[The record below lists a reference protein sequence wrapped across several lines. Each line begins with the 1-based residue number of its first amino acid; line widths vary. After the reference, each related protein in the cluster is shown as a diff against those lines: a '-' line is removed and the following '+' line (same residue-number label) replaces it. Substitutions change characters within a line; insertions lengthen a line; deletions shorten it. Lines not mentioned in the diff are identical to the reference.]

1 SAAARCVLVCRAGG
15 CLGLLAAAVQ
25 PAARPSEGLR
35 DAVADTFLAL
45 AAVPAL
51 RGLLAQQGGVRC
63 LLRHL
68 LTADAPKARAAKALP
83 SALLQGRDRCVAFA
97 LAKIAIS
104 VPPHLAFDDP
114 REIARLLLA
123 LLAEESDAQALLM
136 RFEALLALTNLA
148 SAPPGSSHD
157 VRGYLANDLDGISLV
172 ELVLLSD
179 HVLVRRAATE
189 LVCNLVYDEAVFER
203 FAKGADTHVP
213 ADEFTPGI
221 VELPSDAEGDGA
233 DSDGAGYRSQRL
245 HLLVALADVDDAATR
260 SAAAG
265 ALAVL
270 TSDPRCCR
278 YLFLVHPRAGDVI
291 LGLLAVEDGVGDE
304 EAAAFR
310 HRVAVIWANA
320 VSCGDRSVV
329 ARLGA
334 DDGVVAA
341 LREMTA
347 DAELPYYAAAK
358 SALDQL
364 F

>member
-1 SAAARCVLVCRAGG
+1 
-15 CLGLLAAAVQ
+15 
-25 PAARPSEGLR
+25 
-35 DAVADTFLAL
+35 
-45 AAVPAL
+45 
-51 RGLLAQQGGVRC
+51 QGGVRC

-68 LTADAPKARAAKALP
+68 LTADAPKAQAAKALP
-83 SALLQGRDRCVAFA
+83 SALLQGRDRRVAFA

-189 LVCNLVYDEAVFER
+189 LVCNLVYNEAVFER
-203 FAKGADTHVP
+203 FAKGADAHVP

-221 VELPSDAEGDGA
+221 VELPSDGEGEGDGA
-233 DSDGAGYRSQRL
+233 SSDGAGYRSQRL

-278 YLFLVHPRAGDVI
+278 YLFLVHPRAGDVV
-291 LGLLAVEDGVGDE
+291 LGLLAVEDGVGDK

-320 VSCGDRSVV
+320 ASCGDRSVV

-341 LREMTA
+341 LKEMTA
-347 DAELPYYAAAK
+347 DAKMPYYAAAK